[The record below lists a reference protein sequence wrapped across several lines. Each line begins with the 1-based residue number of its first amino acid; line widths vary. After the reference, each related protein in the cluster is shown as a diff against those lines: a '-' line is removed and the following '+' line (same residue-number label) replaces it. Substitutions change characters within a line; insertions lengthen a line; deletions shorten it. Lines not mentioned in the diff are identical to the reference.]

1 MRSKWFRRI
10 KRFIELFTPGGT
22 EYTSQGIEIHYTSDG
37 VSSIP
42 PSEYEKILFPQLEE
56 FKKAGLRSGAGTGQ
70 TDPN

>member
-22 EYTSQGIEIHYTSDG
+22 EYTSKGIAIHYTSDG

-42 PSEYEKILFPQLEE
+42 PSEWPKIVFPLLEE
-56 FKKAGLRSGAGTGQ
+56 FKKAGERSS
-70 TDPN
+70 TDAEQRDRS